1 MTTETNAP
9 PESKAVLPL
18 NFTPQH
24 QELLKK
30 RALAPYT
37 DPLLIIAATT
47 VIIGGMREA
56 SDIITPLL
64 LAIFLA
70 VLCNPIV
77 DKMEKHKI
85 PRTIGSL
92 ITVLFLCYSL
102 FVLGD
107 VIASSS
113 KGFVK
118 DMQSS
123 IDVVLAKVKEL
134 SGDNESLVKS
144 QLESV
149 NVGSVLTSGL
159 TVLNKIT
166 SSISFTFMVAF
177 TTFLA
182 LCEGKDW
189 QKKFNKYFGSSKLS
203 DGASTQIQTYI
214 YVKSIASLGTG
225 LIIASGLWAIGH
237 QYWLLWGIIATALNF
252 IPNIGS
258 ILAAIPAVIVSAA
271 TLGLIPTIGTLIIY
285 VVVNV
290 IIGSYLEPKAIG
302 DKLGLSTLIIFLS
315 MVWFGWIFGIVG
327 AFLSVPIL
335 VLLKIAIDVTKP
347 GNKVSQ
353 LLD

>member
-1 MTTETNAP
+1 MTKEHEELTPSVVP
-9 PESKAVLPL
+9 PVVQSLP
-18 NFTPQH
+18 P
-24 QELLKK
+24 K
-30 RALAPYT
+30 RNLAPYT

-47 VIIGGMREA
+47 VIIAGMRAA
-56 SDIITPLL
+56 SDILTPLL

-77 DKMEKHKI
+77 DKLERYKV
-85 PRTIGSL
+85 PRTLGSL
-92 ITVLFLCYSL
+92 ITVLFLCYG
-102 FVLGD
+102 VYVIGD
-107 VIASSS
+107 LIAASS
-113 KGFVK
+113 KGFIK
-118 DMQSS
+118 DLQAS
-123 IDVVLAKVKEL
+123 IDVVVAKAKEL

-149 NVGSVLTSGL
+149 NAGSVLTSSL
-159 TVLNKIT
+159 TVLDKIT

-182 LCEGKDW
+182 LCEGKEW

-214 YVKSIASLGTG
+214 YVRAIASFGTG
-225 LIIASGLWAIGH
+225 LIIAFGLWAIGH
-237 QYWLLWGIIATALNF
+237 KYWFLWGIIATALNF

-271 TLGLIPTIGTLIIY
+271 TMGLIPTIGTLVIY
-285 VVVNV
+285 IAVNV
-290 IIGSYLEPKAIG
+290 VIGSYLEPKAIG

-315 MVWFGWIFGIVG
+315 MIWFGWIFGIVG

-335 VLLKIAIDVTKP
+335 VLLKIALDVTKP
-347 GNKVSQ
+347 HNKVSM